1 MSANTTATTADGGE
15 PAGSGLGL
23 VHEQGRSLRLTHGGS
38 ELVRYVYRPWDVQL
52 ESPRPYLHPIRTLGG
67 DTVSLYRP
75 HDHVWHK
82 GIAWSLPNVGPANFW
97 GGPTY
102 LRDAGYRQ
110 LANDGSTEHRSFDR
124 IEASPERVS
133 IGERL
138 EWVTEQ
144 GETWFSERRGL
155 RFTAAPDRGAWTM
168 VFTTSFTN
176 LTEEEVPF
184 GSPTTEGRPNA
195 GYGGL
200 FWRGPRSFSG
210 GRAYTEGREGDDDLM
225 GARSPWLAFTGRHD
239 GTDGASTLT
248 FVDAPDN
255 PGHPVKWFVRSGIFA
270 CVCPAPFFDEVVTVP
285 AGGSLAYRYAVVVA
299 DGDRGAEGAGA
310 LADLGLGEL
319 ADAASE
325 RAAPGPVAGAGTGP
339 GGGAGGEAR

>member
-1 MSANTTATTADGGE
+1 MPENTTAATSDGGE
-15 PAGSGLGL
+15 PAANGLGL
-23 VHEQGRSLRLTHGGS
+23 VHERGRSLRLTHDGGD
-38 ELVRYVYRPWDVQL
+38 LFRYVYRPWDAQL
-52 ESPRPYLHPIRTLGG
+52 EAPRPYLHPIRTLGG
-67 DTVSLYRP
+67 DVVSLYRP

-110 LANDGSTEHRSFDR
+110 LANDGSIEHRSFDR
-124 IEASPERVS
+124 IETSPERVL
-133 IGERL
+133 IDERL

-155 RFTAAPDRGAWTM
+155 RVTAAPDRGAWTL

-176 LTEEEVPF
+176 LTDEAMPF

-210 GRAYTEGREGDDDLM
+210 GRVHAEGREGGDDLM
-225 GARSPWLAFTGRHD
+225 GTRSPWMGFVGRHD
-239 GTDGASTLT
+239 GKDGASTLV

-270 CVCPAPFFDEVVTVP
+270 CVCPAPFFDEVVTVG
-285 AGGSLAYRYAVVVA
+285 AGEALAYRYAVVVA
-299 DGDRGAEGAGA
+299 DGDRGAEGSKA
-310 LADLGLGEL
+310 LADMGLAEL
-319 ADAASE
+319 EAT
-325 RAAPGPVAGAGTGP
+325 TGP
-339 GGGAGGEAR
+339 SDGTSGEER